1 MRSTNQ
7 LAVVIKEK
15 MPIDISTAPV
25 ILGVSLKM
33 YLGQQETIQWCKR
46 ISQIA
51 MIHPAVSS
59 GLAKI
64 FVLPSMPTL
73 GVVSNVLASAG
84 VGLGAQDLYHKDR
97 GAFTGEVGGPMLREL
112 GCEYVEIGHAERRKL
127 FGETDHDVAEKL
139 AAAVRNDL
147 VPVLCVG
154 EQNHVSP
161 QAAADLCNAQIK
173 SAIEYIGDKSLQV
186 LVAYEPVWAIGADE
200 PASTEHIV
208 EVCKLIAQ
216 NLASNK
222 QLSGSRVIYG
232 GSAGPGLLTQLKG
245 EVSGLFLGRFA
256 HDPQNLVQVLDEV
269 STLFAESAA

>member
-1 MRSTNQ
+1 
-7 LAVVIKEK
+7 
-15 MPIDISTAPV
+15 MPIDISKAPV

-59 GLAKI
+59 GLAQI

-73 GVVSNVLASAG
+73 GVVSNVLSSAG
-84 VGLGAQDLYHKDR
+84 VGLGAQDLYHKDK
-97 GAFTGEVGGPMLREL
+97 GAFTGEVGGPMLREI
-112 GCEYVEIGHAERRKL
+112 GCEFVEIGHAERRKL

-161 QAAADLCNAQIK
+161 QAAAELCIAQIK
-173 SAIEYIGDKSLQV
+173 SATEFIGGKQV
-186 LVAYEPVWAIGADE
+186 QILVAYEPVWAIGADV
-200 PASTEHIV
+200 PASKEHII
-208 EVCKLIAQ
+208 EVCKLIDKE
-216 NLASNK
+216 LVENK
-222 QLSGSRVIYG
+222 QLAGSRVIYG
-232 GSAGPGLLTQLKG
+232 GSAGPGLLTELNGQ
-245 EVSGLFLGRFA
+245 VSGLFLGRFA
-256 HDPQNLVQVLDEV
+256 HDPQNLAQVLDEV
-269 STLFAESAA
+269 SAIFAESAA

>member
-1 MRSTNQ
+1 M
-7 LAVVIKEK
+7 IKEA
-15 MPIDISTAPV
+15 MPIDISNSPV

-33 YLGQQETIQWCKR
+33 YLGQQETIFWCKR
-46 ISQIA
+46 VSQIA

-59 GLAKI
+59 GLAKV

-73 GVVSNVLASAG
+73 GVVSNVLATAG
-84 VGLGAQDLYHKDR
+84 VGLGAQDLYHVDR

-161 QAAADLCNAQIK
+161 KAAADLCIAQVK
-173 SAIEYIGDKSLQV
+173 SAVEFIGSTPVQI
-186 LVAYEPVWAIGADE
+186 LVAYEPVWAIGADV
-200 PASTEHIV
+200 PASKEHIV
-208 EVCKLIAQ
+208 EVCKLIASYIETNRQ
-216 NLASNK
+216 LA
-222 QLSGSRVIYG
+222 GSRVIYG
-232 GSAGPGLLTQLKG
+232 GSAGPGLLTELAG

-256 HDPQNLVQVLDEV
+256 HDPENLIQVLDEV
-269 STLFAESAA
+269 SAIFAESAA

>member
-1 MRSTNQ
+1 
-7 LAVVIKEK
+7 
-15 MPIDISTAPV
+15 MPIDISTSPV

-33 YLGQQETIQWCKR
+33 YLGQQETISWCKQ

-51 MIHPAVSS
+51 VIHPAVSN

-73 GVVSNVLASAG
+73 GVVSGLLSTSG

-97 GAFTGEVGGPMLREL
+97 GAYTGEVGGPMLREL
-112 GCEYVEIGHAERRKL
+112 GCAYVEIGHAERRKL
-127 FGETDHDVAEKL
+127 FGETDHDVAEKF

-161 QAAADLCNAQIK
+161 QAAAKLAIAQVK
-173 SAIEYIGDKSLQV
+173 SAIEFIGDVPVQI

-200 PASTEHIV
+200 PASKEHIV
-208 EVCKLIAQ
+208 EVCKLISAYLVSNRQ
-216 NLASNK
+216 LA
-222 QLSGSRVIYG
+222 GSRVIYG
-232 GSAGPGLLTQLKG
+232 GSAGPGLLTELKG
-245 EVSGLFLGRFA
+245 GVSGLFLGRFA

-269 STLFAESAA
+269 SALFSESAA